1 MAANMQH
8 MAGAAGMMQQQQPR
22 PRPSQVQLN
31 QFLYQTMLAQQ
42 QPHTGWQAGVAI
54 QERMI
59 KCHNLITNIGLAVT
73 NIDFMKAAE
82 VGVNF
87 EREAFNKSQD
97 KAQYEAQMSNKTNEF
112 FRRRQANEQNLS
124 NNLQAQAAAQAQQQL
139 MMNQNAAMQN
149 QMGRGMGQNQQQ
161 GFQHLQHQMQASQIP
176 QQGQMGVNMG
186 NQGGQPIGPNQQM
199 FQMPGGQVRPQNA
212 MPPDASSLTPHDQQK
227 VLELAHK
234 MAAACPEPQK
244 NHYRNIVQTR
254 FAQRAQEYTAQG
266 KDPVLI
272 WFQHQAFQGLSKNA
286 ALARQRQQQGG
297 MPPNMNAAQAQAL
310 MQQAGRGQMN
320 PAMMSAAGMQSANGD
335 FGQFNTMESIMNQQK
350 AGILAQEQGQMVVPA
365 SNGPAR
371 NATPQ
376 PIAGAQ
382 GQGMPNQAGPNQTPR
397 PNQAQQ
403 QLSMQQAQQLKMEQQ
418 QSQQAAQMRAQQQA
432 RQLQGQPNGLGG
444 APPSQSP
451 GMNTLN
457 TPMRRPPSAMNPM
470 DGQGGAQA
478 NGPFA
483 GTLDP
488 RFNQGNQRPMPT
500 AGNMNMNNN
509 PIFHN
514 MMASMNPEQRQAV
527 HGLPPDKLHEVMT
540 KWQEQQRKMQMNA
553 MAQAGNTSGQMQGRP
568 GQMGQFNMPNGN
580 QFMPNGMMPQQ
591 AQPGAPNNQQ
601 QVIAQQQQMLA
612 RLRNQGTPVAP
623 AHQVMMD
630 SMDLPPPVLQQVG
643 NQLRAPPEVRKW
655 KDLRQWLAQNPV
667 QPQLQQHL
675 ERIQRS
681 QFATYMQRQMEKRNR
696 EQQAAAAGQQQLPQQ
711 QQQQPQQPQQH
722 MPQQPQQ
729 QQPQQPQPQQPQ
741 QPQPQPQLQQGT
753 MQAGNGVP
761 NQQQPNQPGMPP
773 NLPTIPAHMIQVTP
787 TDIMNARKANPKIA
801 SLTDD
806 QLRQFIIQIKQRQM
820 ATAMQK
826 EMAMR
831 QAQAQGNQGPGAQNV
846 PMPTSQPPQMPQPA
860 APPANVTPTPVQ
872 AVQPAPPKQQSA
884 TPDAKAVANAA
895 AAKNNHRPTPNNNQT
910 QPPNPSPA
918 TQQKS
923 LKRPSTDEPADVP
936 QAATQQPQRPA
947 AVPGLMRPLP
957 NLTPE
962 QIASM
967 TPEQKA
973 KYEAMKSRQQAMQ
986 AANSGI
992 APTENDFDKLR
1003 RIGQE
1008 EQRLMMTEHMPD
1020 IPMSPE
1026 QRQETCAKLMKI
1038 VVDMGKI
1045 GKALGRWYA
1054 ATRDDA
1060 RAKSYFRARLRMIRQ
1075 FTDGEVMTNPKPVF
1089 SVRPAEIDEVRR
1101 LLESMARDC
1110 ANLGKKTAVPPQ
1122 QGQPAAPNQAAAG
1135 QGQGGQPLPLSMA
1148 NMANLEKQTQNLNN
1162 KMHNRSNSKSGPPA
1176 APTTSQPPFPFGA
1189 SSPHGESIHF
1199 SKPKVTK
1206 DNLQLPARKKAKTG
1220 TQPTP
1225 PQQPNQAT
1233 PSPQISKSGSPELKR
1248 QPMPEPKAPPKP
1260 MFLCPEADCEMATT
1274 GFPSDQARQAHIQ
1287 EEHVKPLEDPMKYMQ
1302 ESLAQSLGL
1311 DTNGQVKMEAQ
1322 TAQPMGQTLS
1332 KQGQTPVSNTGATP
1346 MSRDASMQ
1354 RTGSK
1359 MGGKAQ
1365 DNKLA
1370 MGKTENTP
1378 KMENKQPEMAAPAA
1392 PMDAWATTIDP
1403 QSLFNNLGKFEL
1415 GANGVISDMGV
1426 YRSLTPNDTPESS
1439 KDSGSSEPNSD
1450 ISEGVHLDI
1459 DLNWQPV
1466 DVDLLLDMNSINMD
1480 GLEGLQ
1486 DGGTEFEG
1494 LMLEEAMPMEQ
1505 FTNWD
1510 EVTNDFNKPFQFDN
1524 SMYSLDVSSS
1534 M

>member
-8 MAGAAGMMQQQQPR
+8 MAGAAGMMQQQPPR

-59 KCHNLITNIGLAVT
+59 KCHNLITNIGLAVPS
-73 NIDFMKAAE
+73 IDFMKAAE

-87 EREAFNKSQD
+87 ERDAFNKCQD

-112 FRRRQANEQNLS
+112 FRRRQANEQTMTS
-124 NNLQAQAAAQAQQQL
+124 NLQAQAAAQAQQQL

-199 FQMPGGQVRPQNA
+199 FQMPGGQGRPQNGI
-212 MPPDASSLTPHDQQK
+212 PTDASNLTPHDQQK
-227 VLELAHK
+227 VMELAQK
-234 MAAACPEPQK
+234 MASACPDPQK

-297 MPPNMNAAQAQAL
+297 MPPNMNPAQAQA
-310 MQQAGRGQMN
+310 MMQAGRGQIN
-320 PAMMSAAGMQSANGD
+320 PAMMNAANMQSGNGD
-335 FGQFNTMESIMNQQK
+335 FGQFTMESIMNQQK

-376 PIAGAQ
+376 PIAGGQ
-382 GQGMPNQAGPNQTPR
+382 GQGMPNQPGQNQTPR

-403 QLSMQQAQQLKMEQQ
+403 QLSMQQAQQLKIEQQ
-418 QSQQAAQMRAQQQA
+418 QSQHAAQMRAQQQA

-470 DGQGGAQA
+470 EGQNGQQA

-488 RFNQGNQRPMPT
+488 RFNQGNQRPMGA
-500 AGNMNMNNN
+500 AGNMNMTNT
-509 PIFHN
+509 PLFHS

-527 HGLPPDKLHEVMT
+527 HGLPPDKLNEVMQ

-553 MAQAGNTSGQMQGRP
+553 MGNPGQMQGRP
-568 GQMGQFNMPNGN
+568 GQLGQFNVVNGN
-580 QFMPNGMMPQQ
+580 QFMNNGMMPQQ
-591 AQPGAPNNQQ
+591 AQPGAPAPNNQQ
-601 QVIAQQQQMLA
+601 QLIAQQQQMLN
-612 RLRNQGTPVAP
+612 RLRNQQTPVAP

-630 SMDLPPPVLQQVG
+630 SMELPPPVLQQVG

-681 QFATYMQRQMEKRNR
+681 QFATYMQRQMEKRNQ
-696 EQQAAAAGQQQLPQQ
+696 QQAAAAAAQQ
-711 QQQQPQQPQQH
+711 QQT
-722 MPQQPQQ
+722 
-729 QQPQQPQPQQPQ
+729 QQPQPPQSQPPQQVPPQAQLQQIAQPPQQAQPQGPAQPQ
-741 QPQPQPQLQQGT
+741 QNGMQP
-753 MQAGNGVP
+753 GNGVQDP
-761 NQQQPNQPGMPP
+761 QAPNQPGMPP
-773 NLPTIPAHMIQVTP
+773 GMPSIPAHMIQVTP

-820 ATAMQK
+820 AAAMQK

-831 QAQAQGNQGPGAQNV
+831 QAQSQGLPAPGGPTIPVSA
-846 PMPTSQPPQMPQPA
+846 PQPPQMPQPVI
-860 APPANVTPTPVQ
+860 PANITPTPAQ
-872 AVQPAPPKQQSA
+872 APPAPPKQQSA
-884 TPDAKAVANAA
+884 TPDQKAVANAA
-895 AAKNNHRPTPNNNQT
+895 APQNNTNNNNNRPASSNQA

-918 TQQKS
+918 TQQKN

-936 QAATQQPQRPA
+936 QASQQPQRPTA
-947 AVPGLMRPLP
+947 QPGQMRPFP
-957 NLTPE
+957 NFTPE
-962 QIASM
+962 QIAAM
-967 TPEQKA
+967 NPEQRA

-986 AANSGI
+986 AASSGI

-1026 QRQETCAKLMKI
+1026 QRTETCTKLMKI

-1054 ATRDDA
+1054 ATRDDQ

-1075 FTDGEVMTNPKPVF
+1075 FTDGEHMMNPKPVF

-1110 ANLGKKTAVPPQ
+1110 ASLGKKAGAVPPQ
-1122 QGQPAAPNQAAAG
+1122 QGQPAAPNQAGATPAQSG
-1135 QGQGGQPLPLSMA
+1135 QVTPLSA
-1148 NMANLEKQTQNLNN
+1148 ANLEKQTKALNN
-1162 KMHNRSNSKSGPPA
+1162 MHQRSNSKSGAPPA
-1176 APTTSQPPFPFGA
+1176 APTTSQPPFPFNA
-1189 SSPHGESIHF
+1189 TSPHGDPTYMDR
-1199 SKPKVTK
+1199 PKVNR
-1206 DNLQLPARKKAKTG
+1206 DNLKLPNPRKKAKTG
-1220 TQPTP
+1220 AQPTP
-1225 PQQPNQAT
+1225 PQQPSQTT

-1248 QPMPEPKAPPKP
+1248 QAMPEPKAPPKP

-1274 GFPSDQARQAHIQ
+1274 GFPSEQARQTHIQ
-1287 EEHVKPLEDPMKYMQ
+1287 EEHVKPLEDPMKFMQ
-1302 ESLAQSLGL
+1302 ENLALSLGL
-1311 DTNGQVKMEAQ
+1311 DANGQVPV
-1322 TAQPMGQTLS
+1322 TAQPMGQNAS
-1332 KQGQTPVSNTGATP
+1332 KQGQTPASNPGATP

-1359 MGGKAQ
+1359 VGGKAQ

-1370 MGKTENTP
+1370 VGKTDNTP
-1378 KMENKQPEMAAPAA
+1378 KMEHKQPEMAAAPA
-1392 PMDAWATTIDP
+1392 PTMDAWATTVNP

-1415 GANGVISDMGV
+1415 GANGVISDMAV
-1426 YRSLTPNDTPESS
+1426 YRSQTPNDTPESS

-1466 DVDLLLDMNSINMD
+1466 DMDVLLDMNNINMD
-1480 GLEGLQ
+1480 GL
-1486 DGGTEFEG
+1486 DGGAEFEG
-1494 LMLEEAMPMEQ
+1494 LMLEEAMAPMEQ
-1505 FTNWD
+1505 FPNWD

-1524 SMYSLDVSSS
+1524 SLYSLDVSSS

>member
-8 MAGAAGMMQQQQPR
+8 MAGAAGMMQQQPPR

-59 KCHNLITNIGLAVT
+59 KCHNLITNIGLAVPS
-73 NIDFMKAAE
+73 IDFMKAAE

-87 EREAFNKSQD
+87 ERDAFNKCQD

-112 FRRRQANEQNLS
+112 FRRRQANEQTMTS
-124 NNLQAQAAAQAQQQL
+124 NLQAQAAAQAQQQL

-199 FQMPGGQVRPQNA
+199 FQMPGGQGRPQNGI
-212 MPPDASSLTPHDQQK
+212 PTDASNLTPHDQQK
-227 VLELAHK
+227 VMELAQK
-234 MAAACPEPQK
+234 MASACPDPQK

-297 MPPNMNAAQAQAL
+297 MPPNMNPAQAQA
-310 MQQAGRGQMN
+310 MMQAGRGQIN
-320 PAMMSAAGMQSANGD
+320 PAMMNAANMQSGNGD
-335 FGQFNTMESIMNQQK
+335 FGQFTMESIMNQQK

-376 PIAGAQ
+376 PIAGGQ
-382 GQGMPNQAGPNQTPR
+382 GQGMPNQPGQNQTPR

-403 QLSMQQAQQLKMEQQ
+403 QLSMQQAQQLKIEQQ
-418 QSQQAAQMRAQQQA
+418 QSQHAAQMRAQQQA

-470 DGQGGAQA
+470 EGQNGQQA

-488 RFNQGNQRPMPT
+488 RFNQGNQRPMGA
-500 AGNMNMNNN
+500 AGNMNMTNT
-509 PIFHN
+509 PLFHS

-527 HGLPPDKLHEVMT
+527 HGLPPDKLNEVMQ

-553 MAQAGNTSGQMQGRP
+553 MGNPGQMQGRP
-568 GQMGQFNMPNGN
+568 GQLGQFNVVNGN
-580 QFMPNGMMPQQ
+580 QFMNNGMMPQQ
-591 AQPGAPNNQQ
+591 AQPGAPAPNNQQ
-601 QVIAQQQQMLA
+601 QLIAQQQQMLN
-612 RLRNQGTPVAP
+612 RLRNQQTPVAP

-630 SMDLPPPVLQQVG
+630 SMELPPPVLQQVG
-643 NQLRAPPEVRKW
+643 NQLRAPPE
-655 KDLRQWLAQNPV
+655 NP
-667 QPQLQQHL
+667 
-675 ERIQRS
+675 
-681 QFATYMQRQMEKRNR
+681 
-696 EQQAAAAGQQQLPQQ
+696 QA
-711 QQQQPQQPQQH
+711 
-722 MPQQPQQ
+722 
-729 QQPQQPQPQQPQ
+729 
-741 QPQPQPQLQQGT
+741 
-753 MQAGNGVP
+753 
-761 NQQQPNQPGMPP
+761 PNQPGMPP
-773 NLPTIPAHMIQVTP
+773 GMPSIPAHMIQVTP

-806 QLRQFIIQIKQRQM
+806 QLKQFIIQIKQRQM
-820 ATAMQK
+820 AAAMQK

-831 QAQAQGNQGPGAQNV
+831 QAQSQGLPAPGGPTIPVSA
-846 PMPTSQPPQMPQPA
+846 PQPPQMPQPGI
-860 APPANVTPTPVQ
+860 PANITPTPAQ
-872 AVQPAPPKQQSA
+872 APPAPPKQQSA
-884 TPDAKAVANAA
+884 TPDQKAAANAA
-895 AAKNNHRPTPNNNQT
+895 APQNNTNNNNNNRPASSNQA

-918 TQQKS
+918 TQQKN

-936 QAATQQPQRPA
+936 QASQQPQRPTA
-947 AVPGLMRPLP
+947 QPGQMRPFP
-957 NLTPE
+957 NFTPE
-962 QIASM
+962 QIAAM
-967 TPEQKA
+967 NPEQRA

-986 AANSGI
+986 AAGSGI

-1026 QRQETCAKLMKI
+1026 QRTETCTKLMKI

-1054 ATRDDA
+1054 ATRDDQ

-1075 FTDGEVMTNPKPVF
+1075 FTDGEHMMNPKPVF

-1110 ANLGKKTAVPPQ
+1110 ASLGKKAGAVPPQ
-1122 QGQPAAPNQAAAG
+1122 QGQPAAPNQAGATPAQSG
-1135 QGQGGQPLPLSMA
+1135 QVTPLSA
-1148 NMANLEKQTQNLNN
+1148 ANLEKQTKALNN
-1162 KMHNRSNSKSGPPA
+1162 MHQRSNSKSGAPPA
-1176 APTTSQPPFPFGA
+1176 APTTSQPPFPFNA
-1189 SSPHGESIHF
+1189 TSPHGDPTYMDR
-1199 SKPKVTK
+1199 PKVNR
-1206 DNLQLPARKKAKTG
+1206 DNLKLPNPRKKAKTG
-1220 TQPTP
+1220 AQPTP
-1225 PQQPNQAT
+1225 PQQPSQTT

-1248 QPMPEPKAPPKP
+1248 QAMPEPKAPPKP
-1260 MFLCPEADCEMATT
+1260 MFLCPEADCAMATT
-1274 GFPSDQARQAHIQ
+1274 GFPSEQARQTHIQ
-1287 EEHVKPLEDPMKYMQ
+1287 EEHVKPLEDPMKFMQ
-1302 ESLAQSLGL
+1302 ENLALSLGL
-1311 DTNGQVKMEAQ
+1311 DANGQVPV
-1322 TAQPMGQTLS
+1322 TAQPMGQNAS
-1332 KQGQTPVSNTGATP
+1332 KQGQTPASNPGATP

-1359 MGGKAQ
+1359 VGGKAQ

-1370 MGKTENTP
+1370 VGKTDNTP
-1378 KMENKQPEMAAPAA
+1378 KMEHKQPEMAAAPA
-1392 PMDAWATTIDP
+1392 PTMDAWATTVNP

-1415 GANGVISDMGV
+1415 GANGVISDMAV
-1426 YRSLTPNDTPESS
+1426 YRSQTPNDTPESS

-1466 DVDLLLDMNSINMD
+1466 DMDVLLDMNNINMD
-1480 GLEGLQ
+1480 GL
-1486 DGGTEFEG
+1486 DGGAEFEG
-1494 LMLEEAMPMEQ
+1494 LMLEEAMAPMEQ
-1505 FTNWD
+1505 FPNWD

-1524 SMYSLDVSSS
+1524 SLYSLDVSSS

>member
-1 MAANMQH
+1 
-8 MAGAAGMMQQQQPR
+8 
-22 PRPSQVQLN
+22 
-31 QFLYQTMLAQQ
+31 
-42 QPHTGWQAGVAI
+42 
-54 QERMI
+54 
-59 KCHNLITNIGLAVT
+59 
-73 NIDFMKAAE
+73 
-82 VGVNF
+82 
-87 EREAFNKSQD
+87 
-97 KAQYEAQMSNKTNEF
+97 
-112 FRRRQANEQNLS
+112 
-124 NNLQAQAAAQAQQQL
+124 
-139 MMNQNAAMQN
+139 
-149 QMGRGMGQNQQQ
+149 
-161 GFQHLQHQMQASQIP
+161 
-176 QQGQMGVNMG
+176 
-186 NQGGQPIGPNQQM
+186 
-199 FQMPGGQVRPQNA
+199 
-212 MPPDASSLTPHDQQK
+212 
-227 VLELAHK
+227 
-234 MAAACPEPQK
+234 
-244 NHYRNIVQTR
+244 
-254 FAQRAQEYTAQG
+254 
-266 KDPVLI
+266 
-272 WFQHQAFQGLSKNA
+272 
-286 ALARQRQQQGG
+286 
-297 MPPNMNAAQAQAL
+297 
-310 MQQAGRGQMN
+310 
-320 PAMMSAAGMQSANGD
+320 
-335 FGQFNTMESIMNQQK
+335 
-350 AGILAQEQGQMVVPA
+350 
-365 SNGPAR
+365 
-371 NATPQ
+371 
-376 PIAGAQ
+376 
-382 GQGMPNQAGPNQTPR
+382 
-397 PNQAQQ
+397 
-403 QLSMQQAQQLKMEQQ
+403 
-418 QSQQAAQMRAQQQA
+418 
-432 RQLQGQPNGLGG
+432 
-444 APPSQSP
+444 
-451 GMNTLN
+451 
-457 TPMRRPPSAMNPM
+457 
-470 DGQGGAQA
+470 
-478 NGPFA
+478 
-483 GTLDP
+483 
-488 RFNQGNQRPMPT
+488 
-500 AGNMNMNNN
+500 
-509 PIFHN
+509 
-514 MMASMNPEQRQAV
+514 
-527 HGLPPDKLHEVMT
+527 
-540 KWQEQQRKMQMNA
+540 
-553 MAQAGNTSGQMQGRP
+553 
-568 GQMGQFNMPNGN
+568 
-580 QFMPNGMMPQQ
+580 
-591 AQPGAPNNQQ
+591 
-601 QVIAQQQQMLA
+601 
-612 RLRNQGTPVAP
+612 
-623 AHQVMMD
+623 
-630 SMDLPPPVLQQVG
+630 
-643 NQLRAPPEVRKW
+643 
-655 KDLRQWLAQNPV
+655 
-667 QPQLQQHL
+667 
-675 ERIQRS
+675 
-681 QFATYMQRQMEKRNR
+681 
-696 EQQAAAAGQQQLPQQ
+696 
-711 QQQQPQQPQQH
+711 
-722 MPQQPQQ
+722 
-729 QQPQQPQPQQPQ
+729 
-741 QPQPQPQLQQGT
+741 
-753 MQAGNGVP
+753 
-761 NQQQPNQPGMPP
+761 
-773 NLPTIPAHMIQVTP
+773 
-787 TDIMNARKANPKIA
+787 MNARKANPKIA

-860 APPANVTPTPVQ
+860 APPANVTPTPIQ

-895 AAKNNHRPTPNNNQT
+895 AAKNNHRPTPNNNQP
-910 QPPNPSPA
+910 QPLTLTGNSAEEPQA
-918 TQQKS
+918 
-923 LKRPSTDEPADVP
+923 TDEPADVP

-947 AVPGLMRPLP
+947 AVPGQMRALP

-986 AANSGI
+986 AANPGI

-1122 QGQPAAPNQAAAG
+1122 QGQPAAPNQAGAG
-1135 QGQGGQPLPLSMA
+1135 PGQGGQPLPLSMA

-1162 KMHNRSNSKSGPPA
+1162 KMHNRSNSKSGPRPHRQRA
-1176 APTTSQPPFPFGA
+1176 SLPFPLA
-1189 SSPHGESIHF
+1189 
-1199 SKPKVTK
+1199 
-1206 DNLQLPARKKAKTG
+1206 QARRTANPFTSRN
-1220 TQPTP
+1220 P
-1225 PQQPNQAT
+1225 
-1233 PSPQISKSGSPELKR
+1233 SKSGSPELKR

-1311 DTNGQVKMEAQ
+1311 DANGQVKMEPQ

-1365 DNKLA
+1365 DNKLG

-1480 GLEGLQ
+1480 GLGGLQ